1 MTATRARSTFFVSL
15 LALLTIALAI
25 VASSAVVASASTRV
39 GPETRV
45 RANAHP
51 ISTRVGAHGRVVAD
65 QIGRLRPA
73 RYEFVS
79 ATGVATKEESLN
91 LASEARTTHILEGDA
106 TGGGHQW
113 PGLSDKTPFP
123 ESWSGTR
130 IMTEISDVATDPAAW
145 KNSATQ
151 GGRTV
156 LTGVRDGVEIKV
168 IVESSTGEIISG
180 YPTNLPRNP

>member
-39 GPETRV
+39 GPETHV

-51 ISTRVGAHGRVVAD
+51 ISTRVGAHDRVIAD
-65 QIGRLRPA
+65 QVGRPRPA

-106 TGGGHQW
+106 SEEAYARQASEFFQSGLADELPTKIDPKTGTIRIY
-113 PGLSDKTPFP
+113 DP
-123 ESWSGTR
+123 ESNTFGSYNANGTTR
-130 IMTEISDVATDPAAW
+130 TFYKPDPSMHPYQTNWDYWRA
-145 KNSATQ
+145 
-151 GGRTV
+151 
-156 LTGVRDGVEIKV
+156 EP
-168 IVESSTGEIISG
+168 G
-180 YPTNLPRNP
+180 YSPWRP